1 MWLKNAKHAAV
12 VAAANPKYSHD
23 FTSSASGPKRPV
35 ATTHSTKFS
44 GCRGPEVEEEDDDAA
59 EEEVAATAAE
69 ADADF
74 EAASGAVAPAP
85 APAAAAAVA
94 PAVVASELDMD
105 AHGTLDLDKARKKV
119 TVCRAVVCGV
129 PLLLSAVTAA

>member
-12 VAAANPKYSHD
+12 VAAANPKYNHD
-23 FTSSASGPKRPV
+23 FTSSASGPNRPV
-35 ATTHSTKFS
+35 ATTHSTKFN

-85 APAAAAAVA
+85 APAAAAAAAVA

-105 AHGTLDLDKARKKV
+105 AHGTLELERRGKK
-119 TVCRAVVCGV
+119 
-129 PLLLSAVTAA
+129 